1 MSAFTEE
8 ELGYLLSGRKL
19 ARVATVGADG
29 TPHVMPVGWSLS
41 AELDAIE
48 IGGHDFART
57 KKFRDVRRSGRAA
70 VVIDDLASTDPWR
83 PRGVEVRGRGEAV
96 EGERPMIRV
105 HPERIVSWGIGDGSS
120 SRAVGAP
127 PMEEIVPGLRASAPL
142 RLPFGRDLH
151 ARAYL
156 LEREHGNVLLYG
168 AAALEPHLAEVEALG
183 GLTRQYL
190 NHSHEATPEANTVA
204 QRFGAPLFVHAA
216 DSADTAR
223 AATVRATFDRRH
235 HLDDDLE
242 IIPIPGHTP
251 GATAYLWD
259 TGEHRALFTGDSLY
273 LRDGDWRAA
282 LLDGVSDRETYVA
295 SLELLRGLDFDVLV
309 PGIVSGGGPGHVL
322 TDPVDARERID
333 AVVARLRAGA
343 DH

>member
-1 MSAFTEE
+1 MNGRDQREE
-8 ELGYLLSGRKL
+8 Q
-19 ARVATVGADG
+19 
-29 TPHVMPVGWSLS
+29 
-41 AELDAIE
+41 I
-48 IGGHDFART
+48 
-57 KKFRDVRRSGRAA
+57 
-70 VVIDDLASTDPWR
+70 
-83 PRGVEVRGRGEAV
+83 
-96 EGERPMIRV
+96 IRV

-223 AATVRATFDRRH
+223 AATVRDLRPSPPPRRRPRDH
-235 HLDDDLE
+235 PHSGTHAGRHRL
-242 IIPIPGHTP
+242 PVGH
-251 GATAYLWD
+251 
-259 TGEHRALFTGDSLY
+259 R
-273 LRDGDWRAA
+273 
-282 LLDGVSDRETYVA
+282 
-295 SLELLRGLDFDVLV
+295 
-309 PGIVSGGGPGHVL
+309 
-322 TDPVDARERID
+322 
-333 AVVARLRAGA
+333 
-343 DH
+343 